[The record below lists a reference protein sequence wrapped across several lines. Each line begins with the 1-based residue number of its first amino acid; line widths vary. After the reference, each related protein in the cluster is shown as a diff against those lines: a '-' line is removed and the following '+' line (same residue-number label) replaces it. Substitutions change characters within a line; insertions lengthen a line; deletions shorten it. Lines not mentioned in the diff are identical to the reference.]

1 MDLGPA
7 VRKFSAAAAQYDRP
21 ILVMGPLIPSQGIEV
36 YNDSS
41 KNVVV
46 VVVVVVV
53 VIVVVAVAVVVL
65 MIFYAPLVHWCLHIF
80 KL

>member
-1 MDLGPA
+1 MSNQSHPGVSISNCSVRMELGPA
-7 VRKFSAAAAQYDRP
+7 VWKFSAAAAHYDRP

-46 VVVVVVV
+46 VVVV
-53 VIVVVAVAVVVL
+53 AVAVVVL
-65 MIFYAPLVHWCLHIF
+65 MIF
-80 KL
+80 